1 MQKTLWHVN
10 FVLIILILL
19 GDCLY
24 IYSLYANNPFDIP
37 PSQNTQLLLKGIT
50 SSLFVIMGA
59 VNLAVAF
66 INKSKYLRFSIAL
79 FIGLVFA
86 MLGDIVLNL
95 EFILGAALFAIGHIC
110 FYVAYC
116 LLNKPHWRDFVISS
130 LIFIFAVLFIT
141 LMPIFNF
148 KDILMEII
156 CIVYA
161 LIISLMVGKA
171 IGHLFINR
179 AKLYTIIACGSII
192 FFLSDFALLIDK
204 FANDSFGLNKAF
216 GILCLI
222 FYYPAEILLARSI
235 WFATKQQEK
244 GSNVVTKSTNPFHR
258 PI

>member
-1 MQKTLWHVN
+1 MQKAAWNINL
-10 FVLIILILL
+10 VLIILILL

-24 IYSLYANNPFDIP
+24 IYSLYANNPFAVPLSENI
-37 PSQNTQLLLKGIT
+37 QLSLKGIT

-66 INKSKYLRFSIAL
+66 INKSKYLRFSTAL

-95 EFILGAALFAIGHIC
+95 EFIPGAALFAIGHIC

-130 LIFIFAVLFIT
+130 LIFIFSVLFIT

-148 KDILMEII
+148 HGILMKIVCII
-156 CIVYA
+156 YA

-204 FANDSFGLNKAF
+204 FANDSIVLKNAF

-222 FYYPAEILLARSI
+222 FYYPAEILLASSI
-235 WFATKQQEK
+235 WFSTKHEMK
-244 GSNVVTKSTNPFHR
+244 TNNVNTKSTNQFHR
-258 PI
+258 